1 MICSK
6 IQNDRNYHIHK
17 KCPKD
22 KGSYIYGILRNHP
35 DILFFLFVVMKT
47 LPFVFLTYTHI
58 KLFYHPSDEYTRK
71 KICIFCEIVEILEI
85 TKKTGG

>member
-1 MICSK
+1 MIF
-6 IQNDRNYHIHK
+6 K
-17 KCPKD
+17 K
-22 KGSYIYGILRNHP
+22 GIDYP

-58 KLFYHPSDEYTRK
+58 KSFYHPSDEYTRK

>member
-1 MICSK
+1 
-6 IQNDRNYHIHK
+6 
-17 KCPKD
+17 
-22 KGSYIYGILRNHP
+22 
-35 DILFFLFVVMKT
+35 MKT

-58 KLFYHPSDEYTRK
+58 KLFYHPYDEYTRK